1 MKWGRAL
8 LAAGPCGAFVSWA
21 ERIAEQASWAPG
33 AREEMGDR
41 GLSSVKEVGRGL
53 GWNQKKKRVA
63 MGRLGCYLGLG
74 FPFSFPF
81 LFQSKL
87 KPN

>member
-1 MKWGRAL
+1 MKRGRAL

-21 ERIAEQASWAPG
+21 ERIAGQAGWAAG
-33 AREEMGDR
+33 AREETGDR
-41 GLSSVKEVGRGL
+41 GLSSGKEVGRGL

-74 FPFSFPF
+74 FPFPF
-81 LFQSKL
+81 YFYFLSYS
-87 KPN
+87 